1 MWRTAEHSMSSRLL
15 VRSARLLRLIRVRV
29 RAQHGGTGASEQAV
43 QMSEQCR
50 AVGTVVRNGKAMT
63 SLTIFARVRGGCWWR
78 RAAGTSGQWRGAQ
91 SEAASPSAPASHQ
104 TVRLQTCA
112 CLKGE
117 QYRGLILC
125 RRWGYKIGSVATSP
139 RELFFTQTRCHTPT
153 TTSTRKSQMGPDI
166 ISCQTQN
173 ETNTTPPYAA

>member
-78 RAAGTSGQWRGAQ
+78 RAAGTSGQRRTARRQGTVFRADVSSQRG
-91 SEAASPSAPASHQ
+91 SN
-104 TVRLQTCA
+104 
-112 CLKGE
+112 
-117 QYRGLILC
+117 RGRFC
-125 RRWGYKIGSVATSP
+125 RPV
-139 RELFFTQTRCHTPT
+139 
-153 TTSTRKSQMGPDI
+153 
-166 ISCQTQN
+166 
-173 ETNTTPPYAA
+173 